1 MARPRLCP
9 AWGKGVGQRDRRTH
23 FLNSGNSDQRLPLEP
38 QLWLLPVCPSGLLG
52 KALVQE
58 ALLGS
63 GEVRS
68 PSKLAYP
75 LFPGAVEGLVP
86 GPA

>member
-9 AWGKGVGQRDRRTH
+9 AWGKGVAQKDGRTH
-23 FLNSGNSDQRLPLEP
+23 FLNSETVTSDF
-38 QLWLLPVCPSGLLG
+38 LWSPRSGSSLFAPAALLG

-68 PSKLAYP
+68 PSKPSCP
-75 LFPGAVEGLVP
+75 LFSVAVEGPVP